1 MIIWGMGFRDKDH
14 RGRVQF
20 SSHHIKGPCHEQDI
34 TEDVKLNQMAE
45 VVSPLENKPEVG
57 FFIVK
62 LFFFL
67 IFVLYSLEGSHYAK
81 FIV

>member
-1 MIIWGMGFRDKDH
+1 M
-14 RGRVQF
+14 
-20 SSHHIKGPCHEQDI
+20 HEQDI
-34 TEDVKLNQMAE
+34 TEDVKLNQIAE
-45 VVSPLENKPEVG
+45 VVSPLENKPGVG

-81 FIV
+81 FTVLRGGGGGYVPFS